1 MMKQDLLLKH
11 HLASNL
17 IQKYKLNN
25 QKTCFKKQVFF
36 MRLNTVSSEQVRNPM
51 HSKLLR
57 GWKNYEDLLEASM
70 ELISNNRDHKGCISQ

>member
-17 IQKYKLNN
+17 IQKYKLNK

-36 MRLNTVSSEQVRNPM
+36 MQLNTVSSEQVRNPM

-57 GWKNYEDLLEASM
+57 GWKNYEDLLKASM
-70 ELISNNRDHKGCISQ
+70 ELISNNRDLKGCISQ